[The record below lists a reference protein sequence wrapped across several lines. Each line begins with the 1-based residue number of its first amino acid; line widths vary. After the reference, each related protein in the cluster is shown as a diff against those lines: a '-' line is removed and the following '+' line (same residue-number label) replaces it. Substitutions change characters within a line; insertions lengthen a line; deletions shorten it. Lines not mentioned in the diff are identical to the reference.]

1 MQELSTTRV
10 SIQQDIDLFKQRIAF
25 VDKRGPE
32 LEAEKKVAAAAR
44 NFKEAARIAAEA
56 KTLNSEKE
64 NTQNKMD
71 NAVLNLE
78 KLDGD
83 IKSNVSMMLENEE
96 LVLQKEKD
104 AAVASFKRLQL
115 IAAAARSE
123 RSAALELGDLEEG
136 EFLLKEAEVAE
147 ERARELQGTYSLNLE
162 DHGNTSK
169 YFSPLVLISKF
180 SGHSLAEMA
189 DSLKQTV
196 ADE

>member
-1 MQELSTTRV
+1 MQELSSTRV
-10 SIQQDIDLFKQRIAF
+10 SIQQDIDLCKQRIAF
-25 VDKRGPE
+25 VEKRRPE

-64 NTQNKMD
+64 NMQNKMD
-71 NAVLNLE
+71 NAVINLE

-83 IKSNVSMMLENEE
+83 IKSNVSMMMENEE
-96 LVLQKEKD
+96 LVLRKEKD

-115 IAAAARSE
+115 IATAARSE

-169 YFSPLVLISKF
+169 YFSPVVLISKF
-180 SGHSLAEMA
+180 SGHSLTELAA
-189 DSLKQTV
+189 SLKQTV
-196 ADE
+196 VDE

>member
-1 MQELSTTRV
+1 MQELSSTRV

-32 LEAEKKVAAAAR
+32 LEAEKKIAASAR

-64 NTQNKMD
+64 NMQNKMD
-71 NAVLNLE
+71 DAVLNLE

-83 IKSNVSMMLENEE
+83 IKSNISMMLENEE
-96 LVLQKEKD
+96 LVLRKEKE
-104 AAVASFKRLQL
+104 AAAASFKRLQL
-115 IAAAARSE
+115 IAASARSE
-123 RSAALELGDLEEG
+123 RSVALELGDLEEG

-162 DHGNTSK
+162 DHGSTSK
-169 YFSPLVLISKF
+169 YFSPVVLISKF

-189 DSLKQTV
+189 ASLKQTV